1 MDEKVDEQGE
11 RGKEQV
17 LQKGNTGSNLDLP
30 SLNCLRETQVEMFTT
45 LLQLWFLN
53 LEKRSVSIFRFG
65 CHQRIGNSQ
74 IRGMDAV
81 SRQKI

>member
-45 LLQLWFLN
+45 
-53 LEKRSVSIFRFG
+53 
-65 CHQRIGNSQ
+65 
-74 IRGMDAV
+74 
-81 SRQKI
+81 